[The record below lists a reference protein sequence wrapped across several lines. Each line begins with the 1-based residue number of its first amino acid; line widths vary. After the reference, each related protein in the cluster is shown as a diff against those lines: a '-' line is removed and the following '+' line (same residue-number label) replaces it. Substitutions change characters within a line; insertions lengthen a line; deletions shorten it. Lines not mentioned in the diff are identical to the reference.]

1 MGMQTEQLSN
11 VLELA
16 LPSEVDA
23 RGAEAKNE
31 GETGQRS
38 EEECYGLEIFRRAT
52 LEGDQQAWALLQ
64 NQFSDLVRAWMRRHP
79 KREIALRLDSE
90 ENYIAQAFERFWQAT
105 AFKSDLQFTS
115 LAAALSYLRAS
126 LNGAIMD
133 TLRMYAR
140 PREAYLSTPGYE
152 GAPVSEDRDDGGELW
167 EILKSLLPQRREQYL
182 AYLLFHCGLK
192 PREVVRY
199 CSQEFRNVQE
209 VYRLR
214 RNIVERLA
222 RNADQLRW
230 RLRVY

>member
-1 MGMQTEQLSN
+1 MGMQTEQFSS

-16 LPSEVDA
+16 LPTEVDA
-23 RGAEAKNE
+23 GGAEAMSNRE
-31 GETGQRS
+31 AEQRLA
-38 EEECYGLEIFRRAT
+38 EERYGLEIFQRAI

-64 NQFSDLVRAWMRRHP
+64 DRFSDLVRAWIRRHP
-79 KREIALRLDSE
+79 KREIAIRLDSE

-105 AFKSDLQFTS
+105 AFKQDLQFTS

-133 TLRMYAR
+133 TLRTYAR
-140 PREAYLSTPGYE
+140 PREASLSTPGYE
-152 GAPVSEDRDDGGELW
+152 GVSVSEDGDDGGELW

-199 CSQEFRNVQE
+199 CSQEFHSVQE

-214 RNIVERLA
+214 RNIVERLL
-222 RNADQLRW
+222 RQADQLRW
-230 RLRVY
+230 RLSVH